1 MFAYGILKLIY
12 APHKAFKEMIQ
23 NPKYHGPILI
33 MILFAAAYTGF
44 EYVAASKVY
53 DEQTIPTLLSGD
65 EWTENHTLWSSNTS
79 ITITTSNDSLSGGY
93 YGNKSIEYSLVN
105 DKQIWAQLNFTEPI
119 NCSGLEGYKNVSFRI
134 KPDYPNTT
142 QPVNADF
149 YLFFDQTDYFYY
161 NLTEDFVSF
170 TEPLWYNLTIAVG
183 PESGWTE
190 SSTSAD
196 WSNINILGFR
206 FDWSENSN
214 ITIRID
220 GLVFRG
226 VFKPIIEN
234 VGSSVFNYSMGAFM
248 QFVIK
253 WVFLSGLLYIM
264 IRGLGGK
271 IVWKPLLV
279 LVGSVLITIF
289 IQAMVNAALF
299 STLPTI
305 YRPLELFSGVEGEFN
320 VAAIKIMNDILL
332 VNNIYGYVQ
341 MAVFV
346 WTITLC
352 ALATREVAEFS
363 LTKSFLVGSVAY
375 FISMIAAGFIGFS
388 I

>member
-1 MFAYGILKLIY
+1 LFAYGILKLIY

>member
-1 MFAYGILKLIY
+1 
-12 APHKAFKEMIQ
+12 
-23 NPKYHGPILI
+23 YHGPILI